1 MYCMRCIPSINS
13 ASLFNQNQQPI
24 STQKTVTDDMV
35 KFALETFHEA
45 VNQSNPT
52 MLLNFSKNC
61 VDKFLS
67 CLKGRQENLTC
78 SELLYIKF

>member
-1 MYCMRCIPSINS
+1 MYFMRCIPSINS
-13 ASLFNQNQQPI
+13 ASLFIEKQQPI
-24 STQKTVTDDMV
+24 SHDMV

-45 VNQSNPT
+45 VDQSNPK

-61 VDKFLS
+61 VVKFLS
-67 CLKGRQENLTC
+67 RLKGRQENLIC